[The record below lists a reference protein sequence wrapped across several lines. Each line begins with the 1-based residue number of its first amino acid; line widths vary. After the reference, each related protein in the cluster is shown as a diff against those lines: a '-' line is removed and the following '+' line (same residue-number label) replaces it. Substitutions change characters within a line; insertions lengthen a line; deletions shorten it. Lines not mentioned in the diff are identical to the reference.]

1 MSPQKIK
8 KDFRKGEHIT
18 LNVNLK
24 NPEPSNFSQFISPQ
38 PVRADKTEKINVPKW
53 LLWVL
58 PLVTVGLC
66 VGYLFTPIGIYSK
79 LISLL
84 IFFAMLASVV
94 LIHIKTSDMRLT
106 CFIAL
111 VLFFFA
117 LVFYGIMAP
126 QKIYEDVKSKIPN
139 VPAINIEQEK

>member
-1 MSPQKIK
+1 MASFQ
-8 KDFRKGEHIT
+8 
-18 LNVNLK
+18 
-24 NPEPSNFSQFISPQ
+24 SNICVSYAALY
-38 PVRADKTEKINVPKW
+38 VREW
-53 LLWVL
+53 
-58 PLVTVGLC
+58 
-66 VGYLFTPIGIYSK
+66 PIGIYSK